1 MFAGLS
7 SLSVLSPCDVFGV
20 GDDEGLPVG
29 EPAFTGEPLGLALG
43 LGATLADAEGE
54 GLATVGLTGSGFGV
68 SHAPS
73 TATLAAKTVD
83 KMNDLLI
90 VNSYD

>member
-1 MFAGLS
+1 
-7 SLSVLSPCDVFGV
+7 VFGV
-20 GDDEGLPVG
+20 GEEDGLPVG
-29 EPAFTGEPLGLALG
+29 EPAFTGEPVGEELG
-43 LGATLADAEGE
+43 LGAKLADAEGD
-54 GLATVGLTGSGFGV
+54 GLATVGLTGSGFGF

-90 VNSYD
+90 VYS